1 MTTEIS
7 IEREANLRAQKKKI
21 LRLQRLKYLIG
32 KHEISDA
39 LTTNDA
45 ENKDAS
51 FAQGKEEKS
60 SDQLCTKEPPVVA
73 YEEVNEKL
81 TNGSVPGGNSDR
93 SGNEPFA
100 PKHKSPVLPRKKR
113 HDAEVTVEQCQKLT
127 NIDSSK
133 SSIVVD
139 NTTELERYTPSVAS
153 LSSEYHRKTIEIKK
167 KADERR
173 RNVGSP
179 RYTHPTLLNLSS
191 NSHSLAVNNLQLRR
205 SSSLTELRHQD
216 NQEEIQHAQHAT
228 INHEIRCKSEDVKVG
243 TPNGIAEHE
252 TAPFPLRAASMSSI
266 TDVCLTT
273 EKEDMNF
280 GVFAR
285 KQQER
290 LEDNLRRV
298 EQNLDSTF
306 SKLRRYINATNEILE
321 TVKLKEDT

>member
-21 LRLQRLKYLIG
+21 LRLQRLKYLTG
-32 KHEISDA
+32 KLEMADA
-39 LTTNDA
+39 LTANDA

-51 FAQGKEEKS
+51 FAQGTEENS
-60 SDQLCTKEPPVVA
+60 SDQLCTKELPVVA

-81 TNGSVPGGNSDR
+81 TNVSVTGGNYDR
-93 SGNEPFA
+93 SGNESFA
-100 PKHKSPVLPRKKR
+100 PKHKSPVLPRRKR
-113 HDAEVTVEQCQKLT
+113 DDAEVTVEQCQKLA

-133 SSIVVD
+133 FSIVVD

-191 NSHSLAVNNLQLRR
+191 NSHSLVVNNLQLRR

-228 INHEIRCKSEDVKVG
+228 IKHGIRCKSEDVRAG
-243 TPNGIAEHE
+243 TPNEIAEHE
-252 TAPFPLRAASMSSI
+252 TAPFPLRATSMSSI
-266 TDVCLTT
+266 TDVCLSK

-321 TVKLKEDT
+321 SVKLKEDT

>member
-21 LRLQRLKYLIG
+21 LRLQRLKYLTG
-32 KHEISDA
+32 KLEISDA
-39 LTTNDA
+39 LTANDA

-100 PKHKSPVLPRKKR
+100 PKHKSPVLPRRKR

-139 NTTELERYTPSVAS
+139 NTTELDRYTPSVAS

-191 NSHSLAVNNLQLRR
+191 NSHSLAVNNLQLLR

-228 INHEIRCKSEDVKVG
+228 IIHGIRCKSEDVGVG

-321 TVKLKEDT
+321 AVKLKEDT

>member
-1 MTTEIS
+1 M
-7 IEREANLRAQKKKI
+7 
-21 LRLQRLKYLIG
+21 
-32 KHEISDA
+32 
-39 LTTNDA
+39 
-45 ENKDAS
+45 
-51 FAQGKEEKS
+51 
-60 SDQLCTKEPPVVA
+60 
-73 YEEVNEKL
+73 NEKL
-81 TNGSVPGGNSDR
+81 TNVSVTSGNSDR
-93 SGNEPFA
+93 SGNEPYA
-100 PKHKSPVLPRKKR
+100 PKHKSPVLPRRKR

-133 SSIVVD
+133 FSIVVD
-139 NTTELERYTPSVAS
+139 NTSEVERYTPSVAS

-205 SSSLTELRHQD
+205 SSSLTELHHQD

-228 INHEIRCKSEDVKVG
+228 INHGIRCKSEDVRAG
-243 TPNGIAEHE
+243 TPNEIAEHE

>member
-21 LRLQRLKYLIG
+21 LRLQRLKYLTG
-32 KHEISDA
+32 KLEISDA
-39 LTTNDA
+39 LTANDA
-45 ENKDAS
+45 ENEDAS

-81 TNGSVPGGNSDR
+81 TNGSVPDGNSDR

-100 PKHKSPVLPRKKR
+100 PKHKSPVLLRRKR

-133 SSIVVD
+133 FSIVVD

-179 RYTHPTLLNLSS
+179 RYTHHTLLNLSS

-228 INHEIRCKSEDVKVG
+228 INHGIRCKSEDVRVG

-252 TAPFPLRAASMSSI
+252 TAPFPLRATSMSSI

>member
-21 LRLQRLKYLIG
+21 LRLQRLKYLTG
-32 KHEISDA
+32 KLEMADA
-39 LTTNDA
+39 LTANDA

-60 SDQLCTKEPPVVA
+60 SDLLCTKEPPVVA

-81 TNGSVPGGNSDR
+81 TNVSVTSGNSDR
-93 SGNEPFA
+93 SGNEPYA
-100 PKHKSPVLPRKKR
+100 PKHKSPVLPRRKR

-133 SSIVVD
+133 FSIVVD
-139 NTTELERYTPSVAS
+139 NTSEVERYTPSVAS

-191 NSHSLAVNNLQLRR
+191 NSNSLAVNNLQLRR

-228 INHEIRCKSEDVKVG
+228 INHGTRCKSEDVRAG
-243 TPNGIAEHE
+243 IPNEIAEHE
-252 TAPFPLRAASMSSI
+252 TAPFPLRAASISSI

>member
-21 LRLQRLKYLIG
+21 LRLQRLKYLTG
-32 KHEISDA
+32 KLEMADA
-39 LTTNDA
+39 LTANDA

-60 SDQLCTKEPPVVA
+60 SDQLCTKEPPIVA
-73 YEEVNEKL
+73 FEEVNEKL
-81 TNGSVPGGNSDR
+81 TNVSVTSGNSDR

-100 PKHKSPVLPRKKR
+100 PQHKSPVLPRRKR

-127 NIDSSK
+127 KIDSSK
-133 SSIVVD
+133 FSIVVD

-216 NQEEIQHAQHAT
+216 NQEEIQNAQHAT
-228 INHEIRCKSEDVKVG
+228 INHGIRCKSEDVRAG
-243 TPNGIAEHE
+243 TPNEIAEHE

>member
-21 LRLQRLKYLIG
+21 LRLQRLKYLTG
-32 KHEISDA
+32 KLEMADA
-39 LTTNDA
+39 LTANDA

-81 TNGSVPGGNSDR
+81 TNVSVTGGNSDR

-100 PKHKSPVLPRKKR
+100 PKHKSPVLPRRKR
-113 HDAEVTVEQCQKLT
+113 HDAEVTVEQCQKLA
-127 NIDSSK
+127 NVDSSK
-133 SSIVVD
+133 FSIVVD

-153 LSSEYHRKTIEIKK
+153 PSSEYHRKTIEIKR

-216 NQEEIQHAQHAT
+216 NEEEIQHAQHAT
-228 INHEIRCKSEDVKVG
+228 INHAIRCKKEDVRVA
-243 TPNGIAEHE
+243 TSNEIAEHE
-252 TAPFPLRAASMSSI
+252 TASFPLRAASMSSI
-266 TDVCLTT
+266 TDVFLTT

>member
-21 LRLQRLKYLIG
+21 LRLQRLKYLTG
-32 KHEISDA
+32 KLEISDA
-39 LTTNDA
+39 LTAKDA

-51 FAQGKEEKS
+51 CAQGKEEKS

-100 PKHKSPVLPRKKR
+100 PKHKSPVLPRRKR

-133 SSIVVD
+133 FYIVVD

-205 SSSLTELRHQD
+205 SSILTELRHQD
-216 NQEEIQHAQHAT
+216 NQEGIQHAQHAT
-228 INHEIRCKSEDVKVG
+228 IIHEIRCKSEDVRVG

-252 TAPFPLRAASMSSI
+252 TAPFPLRAASTSSI

-306 SKLRRYINATNEILE
+306 SKLRYINATNEILE

>member
-1 MTTEIS
+1 MTTELS
-7 IEREANLRAQKKKI
+7 IKREANLRAQKKKI
-21 LRLQRLKYLIG
+21 LRLLRLKYLTE
-32 KHEISDA
+32 KLEMVDA
-39 LTTNDA
+39 LTANDA

-51 FAQGKEEKS
+51 FAQGKEENS
-60 SDQLCTKEPPVVA
+60 SDQLCKKEPPVVA

-81 TNGSVPGGNSDR
+81 TNVTVIGDNSDR
-93 SGNEPFA
+93 SENEPFA
-100 PKHKSPVLPRKKR
+100 PKHKSPVLPRRKR
-113 HDAEVTVEQCQKLT
+113 YDAEVTVEQCQKIANT
-127 NIDSSK
+127 ESSK
-133 SSIVVD
+133 ISIAVD
-139 NTTELERYTPSVAS
+139 DTTELERYTPSVAS

-179 RYTHPTLLNLSS
+179 SYRHTTKLNLSS
-191 NSHSLAVNNLQLRR
+191 NSHSLAVNNLQLCR
-205 SSSLTELRHQD
+205 SSSLTELHHQH

-228 INHEIRCKSEDVKVG
+228 INHGISCKSEDVTVG
-243 TPNGIAEHE
+243 TPNEIAEHE
-252 TAPFPLRAASMSSI
+252 TARLRTASMSST
-266 TDVCLTT
+266 TDVSLTT

-321 TVKLKEDT
+321 TVKLKENT